1 MPIFE
6 FHCKSCRTEFKTLRS
21 ADRLAEVKCP
31 DCGTDRVARLLSV
44 TARSSSA
51 TEEMAPC
58 SMPSGMC
65 CRVDG
70 GPCGSRN

>member
-6 FHCKSCRTEFKTLRS
+6 FHCKSCRSEFKTLRS
-21 ADRLAEVKCP
+21 ADRLTDVTCP
-31 DCGTDRVARLLSV
+31 DCGTDHVARLLSV

-51 TEEMAPC
+51 SAEAESC

-65 CRVDG
+65 CRVNG
-70 GPCGSRN
+70 GPCGGRI